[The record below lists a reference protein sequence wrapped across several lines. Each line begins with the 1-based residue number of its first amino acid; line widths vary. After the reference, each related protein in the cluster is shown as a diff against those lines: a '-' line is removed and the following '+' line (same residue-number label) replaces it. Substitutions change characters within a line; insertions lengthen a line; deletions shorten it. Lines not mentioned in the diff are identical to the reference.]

1 MSVST
6 SCRLGL
12 APAIAL
18 ELGPLRHPFASQLKC
33 QAVKRLASYNA
44 ADGNDAAQAKIVI
57 SKSLASTFDFQ
68 GHPSDFR
75 AIDTNHDNFASQAEL
90 ETFFAAQGL
99 DSTQIS
105 KLVGLYDENN
115 MSNSSELL
123 SSEVRSQLSALA
135 HVEPAKAELAV
146 QYAAPGASA
155 VADDDPARIGFLPA
169 QPRLADGDRFR
180 KDVRNYQSAQPT
192 KYLFGPDAAGGQ
204 EYTKSEALA
213 GVIVGRIRPGALRA
227 VIERKRDLYEASIA
241 GLERDRAT
249 LRRLELV
256 PANLRSADDDAT
268 ILALQQSCARDEASI
283 VATRDAY
290 LRAPGLLDTITA
302 WIHKAR
308 PHAARRALT
317 EPYTGEDPRSWHDW
331 FLPLVRHTL
340 PTGQRL
346 AVYYAECLR
355 TALEARA
362 TSEDPEYQNLDVRM
376 AGFAKLNERTLREFL
391 TALDQRILALDGALS
406 PLQLDDLF
414 LQACETHG
422 CPPRVRKMAVAADDE
437 DEPDEAV
444 PTKSVHAAPGTKAP
458 PGAPVL
464 SRRHPDEENL
474 GYPCTTTT
482 PCPLCMHVEMPA
494 LDRCHFTWNCAWGT
508 APFPGIPYA
517 DWVKGIAEKRAG
529 LKRRER
535 ATREDEGPD
544 RDERGDP
551 GPNRGGYAHR
561 GGHRQEPYPRGGFQ
575 ARGGFRGGARSGYAG
590 GSGRGPASGPNQRP
604 LGKGKETSE
613 QDEQRGCWTCGSLDH
628 MRRDCPSAQGNAQSG
643 RGRGYGPEQN
653 RGPRPRFNQV
663 RAGGDPPRSEPPNP
677 GAAHMAEFFQHLLV
691 QSQQQALHE
700 AARAA
705 SSSSA
710 GSKPGPGAPSG
721 DPSIKSV
728 LVMPV
733 GTETDMD
740 LSVPVAAVR
749 QPADASVIAARAR
762 DQAAFDAAASTLA
775 AGALDDAARETE
787 FEAALRFASPASDD
801 GSGDSEIGE
810 TDADGLSV
818 RSESDPLDPCGKGSG
833 LEYVEKKPLSAPTGL
848 RYMPG
853 DHTESVLVDSQREGS
868 RFIVRRIAPLLMPL
882 SKWYALLASEPRA
895 LSRAVGLLFTN
906 GMEGHKQIPLVRKL
920 AGEGTIGIVADRF
933 LGACGLNRADRLL
946 LGRLT
951 QRTEVNNLACVIET
965 AAVVARTDHRLHE
978 GPDSG
983 RAMRAI
989 LRAAFAHPEDPGSCS
1004 GVGPP
1009 PDDSEVVWPDLAF
1022 EFDTASPRAWDDLLA
1037 AWEQHAPKSAC
1048 WDLASE
1054 ASWLSDSDR
1063 SPILSLLVA
1072 SAYLL
1077 AQPGLQWP
1085 RILAE
1090 NANGYDVAF
1099 DPRDWDETPDT
1110 PVSPAL
1116 TGYHAMRSAL
1126 AAAREILHE
1135 DCDFHAY
1142 CVQLLL
1148 AIIRFR
1154 TLTVVPGA
1162 LGFGKNSLF
1171 EWITPHDVAPPVTQ
1185 YQTYAARLRE
1195 VAGAACFD
1203 KSSEGTVAARVLAT
1217 QAERRARCVR
1227 GEPPLVNL
1235 SELVQHGSDLDK
1247 WRVVYVPERVAVQRM
1262 ARLIDPRRPDE
1273 FSSLLFSDWLLGIG
1287 TYRAAPTVVVD
1298 RPVGPDE
1305 GLRFRHHP
1313 DADPL
1318 MRGPS
1323 IEAFLDRRYPVPRR
1337 DNHREVDVLDLLASR
1352 AVPRLGPPD
1361 LVKNERRSSPE
1372 FLWLMKALQ
1381 GEMDSAARNGEF
1393 TWCVF
1398 VWVCYCMSQSGVYA
1412 TTLLDQPAHRMRLVY
1427 GEVRRRYKGPHTNS
1441 SVWDKHNEIIASC
1454 DALARTVA
1462 TTRRGRGKPTAAA
1475 AGTTE
1480 GRGRSGSRARRGAP
1494 ARPPG
1499 DRAAASGSSDP
1510 GSGSSDEGEGGAATP
1525 PPDAM
1530 ESDEHAGIDADARE
1544 RMWHALFVRSG
1555 IDAKLFELVGC
1566 PAPSSNWSTSVE
1578 HMWLA
1583 TSGLTQAQ
1591 NPLLLQIEPH
1601 PELQGWLAAETA
1613 QPPWRRFSHFHA
1625 DASREAWERLELSV
1639 PQRHPANV
1647 RFLRRA
1653 VASFELAAWNS
1664 GLLTPRPELPTEPDR
1679 WTCSHWDA
1687 VFLDRFEFHVSRLP
1701 GYYVN
1706 DRWRASQN
1714 TGPGLDVVEPVPAHA
1729 RWLMS
1734 CWFSG
1739 RTGPGTV
1746 PFVPYSEQQ
1755 LPEEVRFF
1763 YGRVRALHP
1772 GCEGLVCELASMYP
1786 RT

>member
-1 MSVST
+1 
-6 SCRLGL
+6 
-12 APAIAL
+12 
-18 ELGPLRHPFASQLKC
+18 
-33 QAVKRLASYNA
+33 
-44 ADGNDAAQAKIVI
+44 
-57 SKSLASTFDFQ
+57 
-68 GHPSDFR
+68 
-75 AIDTNHDNFASQAEL
+75 
-90 ETFFAAQGL
+90 
-99 DSTQIS
+99 
-105 KLVGLYDENN
+105 
-115 MSNSSELL
+115 
-123 SSEVRSQLSALA
+123 
-135 HVEPAKAELAV
+135 
-146 QYAAPGASA
+146 
-155 VADDDPARIGFLPA
+155 
-169 QPRLADGDRFR
+169 
-180 KDVRNYQSAQPT
+180 
-192 KYLFGPDAAGGQ
+192 
-204 EYTKSEALA
+204 
-213 GVIVGRIRPGALRA
+213 
-227 VIERKRDLYEASIA
+227 
-241 GLERDRAT
+241 
-249 LRRLELV
+249 
-256 PANLRSADDDAT
+256 
-268 ILALQQSCARDEASI
+268 
-283 VATRDAY
+283 
-290 LRAPGLLDTITA
+290 
-302 WIHKAR
+302 
-308 PHAARRALT
+308 
-317 EPYTGEDPRSWHDW
+317 
-331 FLPLVRHTL
+331 
-340 PTGQRL
+340 
-346 AVYYAECLR
+346 
-355 TALEARA
+355 
-362 TSEDPEYQNLDVRM
+362 
-376 AGFAKLNERTLREFL
+376 
-391 TALDQRILALDGALS
+391 
-406 PLQLDDLF
+406 
-414 LQACETHG
+414 
-422 CPPRVRKMAVAADDE
+422 
-437 DEPDEAV
+437 
-444 PTKSVHAAPGTKAP
+444 
-458 PGAPVL
+458 
-464 SRRHPDEENL
+464 
-474 GYPCTTTT
+474 
-482 PCPLCMHVEMPA
+482 
-494 LDRCHFTWNCAWGT
+494 
-508 APFPGIPYA
+508 
-517 DWVKGIAEKRAG
+517 
-529 LKRRER
+529 
-535 ATREDEGPD
+535 
-544 RDERGDP
+544 
-551 GPNRGGYAHR
+551 
-561 GGHRQEPYPRGGFQ
+561 
-575 ARGGFRGGARSGYAG
+575 
-590 GSGRGPASGPNQRP
+590 
-604 LGKGKETSE
+604 
-613 QDEQRGCWTCGSLDH
+613 
-628 MRRDCPSAQGNAQSG
+628 
-643 RGRGYGPEQN
+643 
-653 RGPRPRFNQV
+653 
-663 RAGGDPPRSEPPNP
+663 
-677 GAAHMAEFFQHLLV
+677 
-691 QSQQQALHE
+691 
-700 AARAA
+700 
-705 SSSSA
+705 
-710 GSKPGPGAPSG
+710 
-721 DPSIKSV
+721 
-728 LVMPV
+728 
-733 GTETDMD
+733 
-740 LSVPVAAVR
+740 
-749 QPADASVIAARAR
+749 
-762 DQAAFDAAASTLA
+762 
-775 AGALDDAARETE
+775 
-787 FEAALRFASPASDD
+787 
-801 GSGDSEIGE
+801 
-810 TDADGLSV
+810 
-818 RSESDPLDPCGKGSG
+818 
-833 LEYVEKKPLSAPTGL
+833 
-848 RYMPG
+848 
-853 DHTESVLVDSQREGS
+853 
-868 RFIVRRIAPLLMPL
+868 MPL

-1090 NANGYDVAF
+1090 SANGYDVAF

-1185 YQTYAARLRE
+1185 YQTRAPRPLR
-1195 VAGAACFD
+1195 AG
-1203 KSSEGTVAARVLAT
+1203 
-1217 QAERRARCVR
+1217 RA
-1227 GEPPLVNL
+1227 PLVNL

-1287 TYRAAPTVVVD
+1287 T
-1298 RPVGPDE
+1298 
-1305 GLRFRHHP
+1305 
-1313 DADPL
+1313 
-1318 MRGPS
+1318 

-1412 TTLLDQPAHRMRLVY
+1412 TTLLDKPAHRMRLVY
-1427 GEVRRRYKGPHTNS
+1427 GEVRRRYKGPTPTVRRHHAPWPRQADCGSRRHHRGPWTRR
-1441 SVWDKHNEIIASC
+1441 
-1454 DALARTVA
+1454 LARPP
-1462 TTRRGRGKPTAAA
+1462 RCPC
-1475 AGTTE
+1475 
-1480 GRGRSGSRARRGAP
+1480 S
-1494 ARPPG
+1494 PPG

-1544 RMWHALFVRSG
+1544 HMWHALFVRGG

-1583 TSGLTQAQ
+1583 NSGLTQAQ

-1625 DASREAWERLELSV
+1625 DARARRGSDLS
-1639 PQRHPANV
+1639 
-1647 RFLRRA
+1647 
-1653 VASFELAAWNS
+1653 
-1664 GLLTPRPELPTEPDR
+1664 
-1679 WTCSHWDA
+1679 
-1687 VFLDRFEFHVSRLP
+1687 
-1701 GYYVN
+1701 
-1706 DRWRASQN
+1706 
-1714 TGPGLDVVEPVPAHA
+1714 
-1729 RWLMS
+1729 
-1734 CWFSG
+1734 
-1739 RTGPGTV
+1739 
-1746 PFVPYSEQQ
+1746 
-1755 LPEEVRFF
+1755 
-1763 YGRVRALHP
+1763 
-1772 GCEGLVCELASMYP
+1772 
-1786 RT
+1786 